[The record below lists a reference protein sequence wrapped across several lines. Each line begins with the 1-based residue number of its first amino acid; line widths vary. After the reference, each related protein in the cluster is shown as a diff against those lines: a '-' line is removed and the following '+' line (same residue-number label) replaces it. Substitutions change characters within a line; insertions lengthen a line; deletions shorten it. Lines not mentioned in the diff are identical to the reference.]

1 LCCGEAA
8 EIPADTIVAC
18 DGQDLRP
25 AGTRRVPQGLHR
37 IAALALADDG
47 SVFVADTC
55 LGFLVRLTRQ
65 APP

>member
-1 LCCGEAA
+1 MTDWRTAA
-8 EIPADTIVAC
+8 SPLRRRARPR
-18 DGQDLRP
+18 GQ
-25 AGTRRVPQGLHR
+25 VPQGLHR
-37 IAALALADDG
+37 IAVLALADDG